1 MDAANSAAP
10 PQSSIVSR
18 RRMKLDSPDAVASF
32 GWAWVAAVGALAVH
46 VADEATHDFLS
57 WYNPQALRIRGLMH
71 GIPFPPTF
79 TFWPWLMALGAGV
92 AFLAALTVAAF
103 AGTSWM
109 RPAAYALSAIH
120 ALNGTG
126 HLVGAFLAK
135 RAVPGVLSAPLLL
148 AASLWLWHAAREL
161 P

>member
-1 MDAANSAAP
+1 MKSGSSDPVAA
-10 PQSSIVSR
+10 
-18 RRMKLDSPDAVASF
+18 F
-32 GWAWVAAVGALAVH
+32 GFAWIAAVGALAIH

-79 TFWPWLMALGAGV
+79 TFWPWLMALGAGI
-92 AFLAALTVAAF
+92 ALLAALTAAAF
-103 AGTSWM
+103 AGASWM

-120 ALNGTG
+120 LLNGTG
-126 HLVGAFLAK
+126 HLVGALLAR

-148 AASLWLWHAAREL
+148 AASIWLWRAARKL